1 MRVIPDSEFI
11 INPDGSIY
19 HLHLRPEHISDTIIT
34 VGDPGRV
41 LDVSRHFDSI
51 DHRVQNREFLTHTGT
66 LGGKRLT
73 VLSTGI
79 GTDNMDIAMTELDAL
94 ANIDFQTRTVK
105 KNITSLT
112 IIRLGTSGAVSSD
125 IPLDSILISEA
136 AIGIDN
142 LMSYYRQRNTSEE
155 KALRDAFMKHVHHVF
170 PLLHPY
176 VASADA
182 ALMQRFEDI
191 GPRGVTVTAPGFYG
205 PQGRLLRAEL
215 QASDLISLLHSFRHQ
230 HYHITNLEMET
241 SGLYALGGHL
251 GHHCLSVSAIVAH
264 RITNKFSDDP
274 QRIIDKM
281 IASALEILSSDRF

>member
-1 MRVIPDSEFI
+1 MRVIPDSELI

-41 LDVSRHFDSI
+41 PDVSRHFDSI
-51 DHRVQNREFLTHTGT
+51 EHRIQNREFLIHTGK

-142 LMSYYRQRNTSEE
+142 LMLYYRHRNTSEE
-155 KALRDAFMKHVHHVF
+155 TALADAFMKHVHHVF

-176 VASADA
+176 VASADV
-182 ALMQRFEDI
+182 ALVKRFKDI
-191 GPRGVTVTAPGFYG
+191 GPRGITVTAPGFYG

-215 QASDLISLLHSFRHQ
+215 QASHIISLLHRFRHQ
-230 HYHITNLEMET
+230 HYRITNLEMET
-241 SGLYALGGHL
+241 SGLYALGEHL

-264 RITNKFSDDP
+264 RITNKFSADP
-274 QRIIDKM
+274 QRTIDKM
-281 IASALEILSSDRF
+281 ITSALEIFV